1 MITFTNQVADAIGF
15 TFPATFTLP
24 LQAALIP
31 LYYIRLFLDQIF
43 TFVVTVLIVLG
54 GLLIYS
60 LLLSN
65 VEEKTYEYG
74 MLRGLGMK
82 QYVLIEL
89 LFTQVGRN
97 LRICVSLIIDFY
109 IVFFFFYSC

>member
-1 MITFTNQVADAIGF
+1 MV
-15 TFPATFTLP
+15 
-24 LQAALIP
+24 
-31 LYYIRLFLDQIF
+31 
-43 TFVVTVLIVLG
+43 VLIVLG

-74 MLRGLGMK
+74 MLRAMGMK

-89 LFTQVGRN
+89 LVSQVFILSTYTVSFLFYSSDS
-97 LRICVSLIIDFY
+97 LRITYFISY
-109 IVFFFFYSC
+109 IYSCWDFHL

>member
-1 MITFTNQVADAIGF
+1 M
-15 TFPATFTLP
+15 
-24 LQAALIP
+24 
-31 LYYIRLFLDQIF
+31 
-43 TFVVTVLIVLG
+43 VLIVLG

-74 MLRGLGMK
+74 MLRALGMK

-89 LFTQVGRN
+89 LIIQVIIHSIHISLFPSLFLEFSLACYSLSLFTFP
-97 LRICVSLIIDFY
+97 LAFSFRIIHYLLWISQWTQQQSQWQ
-109 IVFFFFYSC
+109 FF